1 MSVSIKVQNA
11 LNFGVRIA
19 AYVYDNDR
27 GDHLKAEAIKALKT
41 GKAAAVHA
49 QEAGSCQIYNKTLLM

>member
-11 LNFGVRIA
+11 LNFGARIA

-27 GDHLKAEAIKALKT
+27 GDHLKAEANKALKT
-41 GKAAAVHA
+41 EVR
-49 QEAGSCQIYNKTLLM
+49 QQQYTLRKREVAKSTTKLF

>member
-1 MSVSIKVQNA
+1 MSVSLKVQNA
-11 LNFGVRIA
+11 LNIGISIA

-41 GKAAAVHA
+41 EVRQQQYKLRKREVAK
-49 QEAGSCQIYNKTLLM
+49 STTKLF